1 MPRQHE
7 LRSPR
12 KSARQQAPA
21 GRRSLDYNNTEE
33 GDMKPLAWLGVS
45 GLLAPLLA
53 LLLNG
58 CAPMAQTT
66 EAQPAAAAAAIPR
79 ITIV

>member
-1 MPRQHE
+1 
-7 LRSPR
+7 
-12 KSARQQAPA
+12 
-21 GRRSLDYNNTEE
+21 
-33 GDMKPLAWLGVS
+33 MKPLAWLGVS

-79 ITIV
+79 ITIVYDAFGKGGTKQDWGYAALTCRRGSAPSSRPVLP

>member
-1 MPRQHE
+1 
-7 LRSPR
+7 
-12 KSARQQAPA
+12 
-21 GRRSLDYNNTEE
+21 
-33 GDMKPLAWLGVS
+33 MKPLAWLGVS